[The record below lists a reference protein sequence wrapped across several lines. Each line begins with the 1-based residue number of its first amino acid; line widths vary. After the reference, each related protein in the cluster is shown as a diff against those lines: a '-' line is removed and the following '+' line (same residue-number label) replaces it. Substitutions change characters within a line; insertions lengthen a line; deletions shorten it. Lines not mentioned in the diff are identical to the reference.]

1 MEKKHA
7 TVYEACFYSGLVCS
21 LLLGIFSLINHYSL
35 HIENFSDY
43 FNNFN
48 TKELLVLLGFMITQ
62 LGLYLFC
69 LITNKDNS
77 PCHIFI
83 IYAFGQFAYYI
94 EYPNVALIFCL
105 IFILFMSLI
114 FNEIIEINFCGLSE
128 NTRKNI
134 MKRANDENLMNE
146 VNL

>member
-1 MEKKHA
+1 
-7 TVYEACFYSGLVCS
+7 
-21 LLLGIFSLINHYSL
+21 
-35 HIENFSDY
+35 
-43 FNNFN
+43 
-48 TKELLVLLGFMITQ
+48 MITQ

-114 FNEIIEINFCGLSE
+114 FNEIIEINFCRLSE

-146 VNL
+146 VNFIDEKIEVDDDVLIELKDKTEQQE